1 MPCTFRNSDE
11 NYNGQSDQLQAIRD
25 AVGVLKLAGAPGGV
39 GLYGHIP
46 FCFHKCHYCDFYS
59 IVDAEDR
66 QQAFT
71 ERMIGEIEAFA
82 DAGAPPVNT
91 IFFGGGTPTLLQP
104 ILWAKLLHS
113 LNARFDLT
121 ALVEFTVEANP
132 ETVTAELLDILVAG
146 GVNRLSIGSQ
156 SFNQTHLKT
165 LERWHDPQNVAR
177 SVQLARAAG
186 IDNVNLDLI
195 FAIPGQSLDQW
206 ATDLEQAL
214 SLKPEH
220 LSCYSLTYEPG
231 TAMTVKLQR
240 GRITPAEEDL
250 EAAMFTHTIDCLTAA
265 GFDHYEISNFARR
278 LEPFSRRACPPLK
291 HTVDPSGGQA
301 RRLNNRC
308 QHNLMYWQ
316 NGSWLAIGPSASGHL
331 SGIRWKNTPH
341 LGKYLAS
348 ASGGAPIQDVERL
361 AAEASVG
368 EQLMLRLRLIEG
380 VEHAWLASHLTPDT
394 GNDLANPSRRDTI
407 DRFIADGLL
416 ESTPTHLRLTRRG
429 LMLADSIV
437 AELL

>member
-177 SVQLARAAG
+177 SVQFARAAG

-206 ATDLEQAL
+206 AADLEQAL

-250 EAAMFTHTIDCLTAA
+250 EAAMFTHTIARLTAA
-265 GFDHYEISNFARR
+265 GFDHYEISNFALPGR
-278 LEPFSRRACPPLK
+278 
-291 HTVDPSGGQA
+291 
-301 RRLNNRC
+301 RC

-361 AAEASVG
+361 DAEASVG

-380 VEHAWLASHLTPDT
+380 VEHAWLASHL
-394 GNDLANPSRRDTI
+394 NPAPGKNIQSSPRRDTI